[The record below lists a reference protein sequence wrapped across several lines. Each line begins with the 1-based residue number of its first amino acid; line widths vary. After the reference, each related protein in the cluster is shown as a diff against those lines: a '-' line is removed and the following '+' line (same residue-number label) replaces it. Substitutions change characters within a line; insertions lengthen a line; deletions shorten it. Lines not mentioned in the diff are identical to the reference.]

1 MRLLVTG
8 FGAFGEF
15 DENPSSLLASGCGF
29 EHHLLEVSFKAVD
42 AFLAGLDG
50 GSFDALLMLGVAGKA
65 EGFRVETVAR
75 NWIGPIPDV
84 RGERHGPGLLDP
96 AAPPRLASTLWPASL
111 LADAPLR
118 AASVDA
124 GDYLCNYLFFR
135 ALQAFPDKRVGFLH
149 VPPVSV
155 VPIEEQRQMLA
166 GVLAEL

>member
-15 DENPSSLLASGCGF
+15 AENPSSLLAPGCGR
-29 EHHLLEVSFKAVD
+29 EHCILEVAFKAVD
-42 AFLAGLDG
+42 EFLAGLDG

-75 NWIGPIPDV
+75 NWIGPVADV
-84 RGERHGPGLLDP
+84 LGSVQGPAPLDP
-96 AAPPRLASTLWPASL
+96 AAPPLLAATLWPAWL

-118 AASVDA
+118 AASVHA
-124 GDYLCNYLFFR
+124 GGHLCNYLFFR
-135 ALQAFPDKRVGFLH
+135 ALHVFPEKSVGFLH

-155 VPIEEQRQMLA
+155 VPIEEQRRMLA
-166 GVLAEL
+166 EVLAEL